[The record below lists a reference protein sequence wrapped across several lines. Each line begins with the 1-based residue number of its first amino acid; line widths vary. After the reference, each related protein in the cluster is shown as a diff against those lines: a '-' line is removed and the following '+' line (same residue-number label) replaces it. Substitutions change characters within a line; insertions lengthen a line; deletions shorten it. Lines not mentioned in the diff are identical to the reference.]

1 MMLLIGFDLPR
12 KTILERAAANKFRKR
27 LIRMGFS
34 MKQFSFYERVVNRAK
49 VRDKIIS
56 QIKEFVPER
65 GEITLYELP
74 DEVNDNQLTILGE
87 GAILKS
93 TRKPRLLI
101 F

>member
-1 MMLLIGFDLPR
+1 MLLLGFDLPR
-12 KTILERAAANKFRKR
+12 ETRDERASATEFRKR

-34 MKQFSFYERVVNRAK
+34 MKQFSLYERVVNREK

-56 QIKEFVPER
+56 QIQDFIPER

-74 DEVNDNQLTILGE
+74 DDVNDNQLTILGD
-87 GAILKS
+87 GRILKS
-93 TRKPRLLI
+93 TKQPRLLV